1 MKKTGLLNQPLS
13 EVIAG
18 LGHFDTLVVGDAG
31 LPIPAST
38 RRIDLAVSAGVPRF
52 LEVVSAIL
60 GEMQVQSAIVAQEMP
75 ARSPEAYAALRQLLG
90 DIQVEL
96 VPHEELK
103 AQTAAARAV
112 ARTGEFTPYAN
123 VILVSGVVF

>member
-18 LGHFDTLVVGDAG
+18 LGHYDTLVVGDAG

>member
-18 LGHFDTLVVGDAG
+18 LGHYDTLVVGDAG

-60 GEMQVQSAIVAQEMP
+60 GEMQVQRAIVAQEMP

-96 VPHEELK
+96 VPHEALK
-103 AQTAAARAV
+103 AQTATARAV

>member
-18 LGHFDTLVVGDAG
+18 LGHYDTLVVGDAG

-60 GEMQVQSAIVAQEMP
+60 GEMQVQRAIVAQEMP